1 MTQNNDINEYT
12 LTVAP
17 MDFNGKTNDSIKQA
31 YWEERKKLDN
41 KIADVE
47 YQLACLK
54 EIKKKSIESLK
65 EKA

>member
-1 MTQNNDINEYT
+1 M
-12 LTVAP
+12 VAP
-17 MDFNGKTNDSIKQA
+17 TDFNGKTNDSIKQA

-47 YQLACLK
+47 YQLTCLK

>member
-1 MTQNNDINEYT
+1 MTDNNTINEYT
-12 LTVAP
+12 LTEAP
-17 MDFNGKTNDSIKQA
+17 KAFNGQTHIHTKQA

-47 YQLACLK
+47 YQLTCLK

>member
-1 MTQNNDINEYT
+1 MALETKSLIVDWKES
-12 LTVAP
+12 
-17 MDFNGKTNDSIKQA
+17 DSIKQA

-47 YQLACLK
+47 YQLACLR

>member
-1 MTQNNDINEYT
+1 MTQNKDINEYT
-12 LTVAP
+12 LMVAP
-17 MDFNGKTNDSIKQA
+17 MDFNGKTNDPIKQA

>member
-1 MTQNNDINEYT
+1 MTDNKDINEYT
-12 LTVAP
+12 LMVAP
-17 MDFNGKTNDSIKQA
+17 MDFNAKDSDSIKQA

-47 YQLACLK
+47 YQLTCLK